1 MEYSYN
7 KNNIHIKNSY
17 IMRNK
22 ENMHEYLEAI
32 RKGAFLNEGIE
43 YKRSNKSWIREWCA
57 HNWLYD
63 HNIKIERT
71 RDVDLNE
78 DENFLK
84 RFGYFMIYILFCK

>member
-22 ENMHEYLEAI
+22 ENMYEYLEAI
-32 RKGAFLNEGIE
+32 RRKAFLIDGIE

-63 HNIKIERT
+63 HKIEIERT
-71 RDVDLNE
+71 KDVDLNE
-78 DENFLK
+78 NENIFR
-84 RFGYFMIYILFCK
+84 RFGYWFISKFLY

>member
-32 RKGAFLNEGIE
+32 RKGALINEGIE

-63 HNIKIERT
+63 HNIKVDRT
-71 RDVDLNE
+71 KDVDLNE

-84 RFGYFMIYILFCK
+84 RFGYFIIYSLFCK